1 MFKVSELLKA
11 TRGEL
16 ISGSKDTL
24 ARGISIDS
32 RTIKKNEAFIAIKG
46 DNFDGQDF
54 IPEAVKRGAGCLITQ
69 KEVKQKGVT
78 SIRVDDTARALG
90 EIACFN
96 RKRFKDIPVI
106 AVTGSNGKT
115 TVKEMIAGVLS
126 RKFKVLKNEG
136 TRNNHIGLP
145 LTLLKLDNSYD
156 IAVLEIGTNHFGE
169 VEYLTRIAC
178 PNIGVI
184 TNIGPA
190 HLEYFR
196 SLNGVFKEKYSL
208 LGGLQNP
215 AIAILNSDDAFLK
228 RIALKKTPS
237 PFILSVG
244 LKHKSDFFA
253 SGISY
258 VRGRP
263 VFKVNQRF
271 KFALK
276 TLGYYNIYNSLF
288 AIAVGRVF
296 GLSYRDISC
305 GLAGFS
311 LPESRL
317 NFIEIE
323 GIRFIDDTYNSNP
336 LSLKHAL
343 GVLDNLSVRGKKIFV
358 MGDMLELG
366 DLSRAL
372 HAQAIREALKVA
384 DALITVGEL
393 TRVCLNKNSSAK
405 NKIFNCA
412 SASEARRILFEKVG
426 VVPGDIVLVKGSRRM
441 KMEEVLKI

>member
-1 MFKVSELLKA
+1 MFKVFELLKA

-16 ISGSKDTL
+16 VSGGKDTPV
-24 ARGISIDS
+24 RGISIDS
-32 RTIKKNEAFIAIKG
+32 RTVKKGEAFIAIKG

-54 IPEAVKRGAGCLITQ
+54 IPEAARRGASCLITQ
-69 KEVKQKGVT
+69 KEVRQKGVT
-78 SIRVDDTARALG
+78 SIKVSDTARALG

-96 RKRFKDIPVI
+96 RKRFKSIPVI

-115 TVKEMIAGVLS
+115 TAKEMIAGVLS

-136 TRNNHIGLP
+136 TKNNHIGLP

-156 IAVLEIGTNHFGE
+156 VAVLEIGTNHFGE
-169 VEYLTRIAC
+169 VEYLTRIAY

-196 SLNGVFKEKYSL
+196 SLSGVFKEKSSL
-208 LGGLQNP
+208 LRGLQNP
-215 AIAILNSDDAFLK
+215 AIAILNSDDAFL
-228 RIALKKTPS
+228 RRVALKKTPS

-263 VFKVNQRF
+263 VFKVNPGF

-288 AIAVGRVF
+288 AIAVGRIF

-305 GLAGFS
+305 GLAGSS
-311 LPESRL
+311 LPGNRL

-323 GIRFIDDTYNSNP
+323 GVRFIDDTYNSNP
-336 LSLKHAL
+336 LSLRHAL
-343 GVLDNLSVRGKKIFV
+343 GVLDNFSVRGKKIFV

-384 DALITVGEL
+384 DTLITVGEL
-393 TRVCLNKNSSAK
+393 TRACLNKNSSAK
-405 NKIFNCA
+405 NKIFSCG
-412 SASEARRILFEKVG
+412 SAIEARRVLFEKVG
-426 VVPGDIVLVKGSRRM
+426 VTPDDIVLVKGSRRI

>member
-11 TRGEL
+11 TAGQL

-24 ARGISIDS
+24 IKGIAIDS
-32 RTIKKNEAFIAIKG
+32 RAVKKGEAFLALKG
-46 DNFDGQDF
+46 DNFDGHDF
-54 IPEAVKRGAGCLITQ
+54 VPQAVRRGAGCLIAQ
-69 KEVKQKGVT
+69 KEVRQKGVT
-78 SIRVDDTARALG
+78 FIRVKDTTRALG
-90 EIACFN
+90 ELACFN
-96 RKRFKDIPVI
+96 RKRFKNIPVI

-115 TVKEMIAGVLS
+115 TVKEMIASVLS

-136 TRNNHIGLP
+136 TKNNHIGLP

-156 IAVLEIGTNHFGE
+156 LAVLEIGTNHFGE
-169 VEYLTRIAC
+169 VGYLTRIAY

-196 SLNGVFKEKYSL
+196 NLSGVFKEKHSL
-208 LGGLQNP
+208 LAGLQNP
-215 AIAILNSDDAFLK
+215 AIAILNTDDVFLR
-228 RIALKKTPS
+228 RIALKRTPS

-263 VFKVNQRF
+263 VFKVNTGF

-288 AIAVGRVF
+288 AIALGRIF
-296 GLSYRDISC
+296 GLSYRDISY
-305 GLAGFS
+305 GLAGFN
-311 LPESRL
+311 LPKSRL
-317 NFIEIE
+317 NFLEIE
-323 GIRFIDDTYNSNP
+323 GIKFIDDTYNSNP
-336 LSLKHAL
+336 FSLKHAL
-343 GVLDNLSVRGKKIFV
+343 GVLDNFSVRGRKIFV

-366 DLSRAL
+366 DAGRAL
-372 HAQAIREALKVA
+372 HAQAIREALKAA
-384 DALITVGEL
+384 DVLITVGEL
-393 TRVCLNKNSSAK
+393 TRACLNKNISAE
-405 NKIFNCA
+405 NKIFHCG
-412 SASEARRILFEKVG
+412 SAMEARRILLEKVG
-426 VVPGDIVLVKGSRRM
+426 VAPGDIVLVKGSRRM